1 MNRSKRIQPGATRV
15 TPENLKKTAD
25 RISNLMKAFNV
36 REGWTRK
43 DDDWPALFYE
53 EPFPGKT
60 QKGALLSRKEVNRLL
75 DDYYEVRGWN
85 KESGLP
91 TRETLLKLGLD
102 SVADELSALSRIKGS
117 TI

>member
-1 MNRSKRIQPGATRV
+1 M
-15 TPENLKKTAD
+15 TPEKLNLAAD

-53 EPFPGKT
+53 ESFPGKT
-60 QKGALLSRKEVNRLL
+60 QKGVLLSREEVNRLL

-102 SVADELSALSRIKGS
+102 SVADELSALGRLRG
-117 TI
+117 